1 MIYYINERHNSN
13 MKKVFISIPMNNK
26 SDDQIHSEMNAAKDK
41 LSKIFNDEFE
51 VLDSFINETYDSPLM
66 YIAKSIEILSK
77 ADAAYFVKG
86 WQSARG
92 CNIERLCCEEYGIPI
107 IEDTPIVEYN
117 RNK

>member
-26 SDDQIHSEMNAAKDK
+26 SDDQIHSEMNAAKDR
-41 LSKIFNDEFE
+41 LSKIFTDKFE

-77 ADAAYFVKG
+77 ADVAYFVKG